1 MAVTRLFNGS
11 NRLLTNKI
19 INFVLGDELRKAEA
33 EAQSRLNEQ
42 IALREASTIITS
54 SLDLSQVLSKIAEQL
69 CHVSDATSVYLVNLN
84 VVTKQAEVIGE
95 FISDQANEAER
106 ESDVGVVYEV
116 TDTRY
121 LEAMEAGNPWVDTVD
136 DPDLPENDWAHL
148 LDYGAKSVLYIPMK
162 VGSRV
167 VGIAEVWESR
177 QNREFTSEEIKL
189 CQSFAQNAAIA
200 LENARLYE
208 QTKQEIAE
216 RSTAEA
222 SLRQSEERYS
232 LAALGANDGLWDWDL
247 DNDHIYYSPRWK
259 AMLGHDEDEIRD
271 DLQEWFQRIHPD
283 DVVEV
288 QLALSAHLEGL
299 SDHFEHEFRM
309 MHHDGTYRWV
319 LTRGLAVRDTNGAAY
334 RMAGSQT
341 DITLRKRAEE
351 RLSYDAL
358 HDTLT
363 GLPNRALFLDRLER
377 VIEHSKRHADYVFA
391 LLFLDLDRFKNINDR
406 FGHLLGDKLLVAIGE
421 RLLTSTRSS
430 DTVARMGG
438 DEFVIL
444 LEDIEDLDEASRVA
458 ARIQQKIGQP
468 FKLDGHE
475 IYTSCSIGV
484 ILNDESYQSPGEFL
498 RDADIAMYQAKS
510 EGRARYIIFDSDMRS
525 ELMNRIWMENDLR
538 SALGAQEFRLHYQ
551 PILSLN
557 TGRLVGFE
565 ALIRWQHPTE
575 GLIPPDRF
583 IPLTEETRLI
593 IPIGRWV
600 LEEACRQLKE
610 WHDRYPHDPPLS
622 MSVNLSGIQLT
633 HPEFVEQVE
642 QIISRAG
649 INPSNLFLEIT
660 ESMIMEDNQTTVTT
674 ISRLRDLGIR
684 VHLDDF
690 GTGYSALS
698 YLQRYPIDILK
709 IDRSF
714 IGKING
720 NGENIE
726 IIKAIMNLARDLDI
740 GVIAEGI
747 ETETQFDLLKNLN
760 CEFGQGFFFAKPMDF
775 KAIESLL
782 ASNTFLAEVESQD
795 QFDQLTS

>member
-1 MAVTRLFNGS
+1 MAVIKLFNGS
-11 NRLLTNKI
+11 YRQVSNKVI
-19 INFVLGDELRKAEA
+19 KFVLGDELRKAEA

-69 CHVSDATSVYLVNLN
+69 CRVADATSVYLVNLN
-84 VVTKQAEVIGE
+84 VVTKQAEVIAE
-95 FISDQANEAER
+95 YISDHANEAER

-121 LEAMEAGNPWVDTVD
+121 LEAMEAGDPWVDTVD
-136 DPDLPENDWAHL
+136 DPDLPEKDRAHL
-148 LDYGAKSVLYIPMK
+148 LDYGARSVLYIPMK
-162 VGSRV
+162 VGSRI
-167 VGIAEVWESR
+167 VGTAEVWESR
-177 QNREFTSEEIKL
+177 QNRDFCSDEIEL
-189 CQSFAQNAAIA
+189 CQSFTQNAAIA
-200 LENARLYE
+200 LENARLFE

-216 RSTAEA
+216 RTMAEA

-232 LAALGANDGLWDWDL
+232 LAAQGANDGLWDWDL

-259 AMLGHDEDEIRD
+259 AMLGYGEDEIRD
-271 DLQEWFQRIHPD
+271 DLQEWFQRIHPED
-283 DVVEV
+283 LVEV
-288 QLALSAHLEGL
+288 QLALSAHLEGN

-309 MHHDGTYRWV
+309 LHHDGTFRWV
-319 LTRGLAVRDTNGAAY
+319 LTRGMAVRDTNGAAY

-341 DITLRKRAEE
+341 DVTLRKRAEE
-351 RLSYDAL
+351 QLSYDAL

-444 LEDIEDLDEASRVA
+444 LEDIENLDEATRVA
-458 ARIQQKIGQP
+458 ARIQEKICQP

-475 IYTSCSIGV
+475 IYDSCSIGV

-510 EGRARYIIFDSDMRS
+510 EGRARYIIFDSEMRS

-565 ALIRWQHPTE
+565 ALIRWQHPSE
-575 GLIPPDRF
+575 GLIPPDSF
-583 IPLTEETRLI
+583 IPLAEETRLI

-610 WHDRYPHDPPLS
+610 WQVRFPKDPPLS
-622 MSVNLSGIQLT
+622 MSVNLSGVQLT

-642 QIISRAG
+642 QIITQAG

-660 ESMIMEDNQTTVTT
+660 ESMIMEDNQATVTT
-674 ISRLRDLGIR
+674 ISRLRDLGVC

-747 ETETQFDLLKNLN
+747 ETESQFDLLKDLK

-782 ASNTFLAEVESQD
+782 ASNSFLTEVESQD
-795 QFDQLTS
+795 QLDQLTS